1 MAPIVEATPLQI
13 RTLTPRVNLAVGA
26 FIDAVRDSFYE
37 IAVEE
42 VPYKLSRSA
51 IDAYCETFVLLDIY
65 PQSKDEY
72 ELVDNIYEN
81 RNGFP
86 LFFNGSINGARG
98 KASEAVIYNI
108 TGHIG
113 CFENL
118 TIVRE
123 AICTR
128 YNIIGDS
135 IDNRVLLNEDGTI
148 NNSLIDSARAAARTA
163 AIISLEE
170 SLSKA
175 TVEFAHQAA
184 IGGAQEVTAFKT
196 AINTALIAFLEGAI
210 LATRTATTLGTVID
224 TTFITDLEDVIFAQ
238 RNAALIVANAA
249 RNA

>member
-1 MAPIVEATPLQI
+1 MEAAGDAIDQI
-13 RTLTPRVNLAVGA
+13 TA
-26 FIDAVRDSFYE
+26 
-37 IAVEE
+37 EE
-42 VPYKLSRSA
+42 VPYSLSISA
-51 IDAYCETFVLLDIY
+51 IDAYHETFALLDIY
-65 PQSKDEY
+65 PQSKDNY
-72 ELVDNIYEN
+72 ELMDNIYEN
-81 RNGFP
+81 DNGIQ
-86 LFFNGSINGARG
+86 LFFNGSINDATA
-98 KASEAVIYNI
+98 KASKAANGKFGGDTTGYYTENYLERIAFYREVVCTHYNS
-108 TGHIG
+108 
-113 CFENL
+113 
-118 TIVRE
+118 
-123 AICTR
+123 
-128 YNIIGDS
+128 IGDY
-135 IDNRVLLNEDGTI
+135 IDNRILLNEDGTI